1 LLGKRTA
8 IDPRPYDRKN
18 TSEEFERDVS
28 SDIQA
33 EVVAEIVRFCRF
45 ARENGIAAGV
55 PGTVGALEAARAIED
70 SNRDSLKLA
79 LKSGLCASN
88 DEWDAFDRL
97 FEDFWSEDSS
107 ASTRRV
113 EDDRRKRRPQPDRQE
128 LQSKSK
134 VLSLPGGISNEA
146 AEDDGKTI
154 SGASVRERLA
164 KADFSE
170 VPRGDQAELERIA
183 QRLFRQMSTRLSRR
197 LKISELQDQ
206 LDLRRT
212 IRRSIT
218 RGGEPI
224 DLRFKG
230 RKPKKAR
237 LVILLDVSG
246 SMNLYSVFLL
256 RFAHALQNHFERTDT
271 FIFSTS
277 LVEISRSLRARDLTA
292 ALQAVSENSAGWAG
306 GTKIGESLRDF
317 NFRYGSKLLSRETLF
332 IILSDGLDTGEPEML
347 AEELRAIK
355 RRVKKLIWL
364 NPLLGLAEYQPT
376 ARGMA
381 AALHWVDVFAAAHS
395 LESLLL
401 LERELN
407 RCLRN

>member
-1 LLGKRTA
+1 MHQE
-8 IDPRPYDRKN
+8 N
-18 TSEEFERDVS
+18 QSELAP
-28 SDIQA
+28 DI
-33 EVVAEIVRFCRF
+33 VNFCRF
-45 ARENGIAAGV
+45 ARESGISAGV
-55 PGTVGALEAARAIED
+55 SGTLSALEAARTVADGDRE
-70 SNRDSLKLA
+70 SFKFA
-79 LKSGLCASN
+79 LKSALCASKE
-88 DEWDAFDRL
+88 DWEAFDPI
-97 FEDFWSEDSS
+97 FDSFWTNTQSAAASED
-107 ASTRRV
+107 AP
-113 EDDRRKRRPQPDRQE
+113 RKRRSQSQRQE
-128 LQSKSK
+128 SKSN
-134 VLSLPGGISNEA
+134 VLSLPGGISSDPPEA
-146 AEDDGKTI
+146 EGKAI

-170 VPRGDQAELERIA
+170 VPHSDQADLERIA
-183 QRLFRQMSTRLSRR
+183 QRLFKQMSLRLSRR
-197 LKISELQDQ
+197 LKISELHDQ

-224 DLRFKG
+224 DLRFRG

-246 SMNLYSVFLL
+246 SMNLYSLFLL

-277 LVEISRSLRARDLTA
+277 LVEISRSLRSKDLAA
-292 ALQAVSENSAGWAG
+292 ALQAVSENSVDWAG
-306 GTKIGESLRDF
+306 GTKIGDSLRDF

-332 IILSDGLDTGEPEML
+332 IILSDGLDTGEPETL
-347 AEELRAIK
+347 AEELQAIK

-364 NPLLGLAEYQPT
+364 NPLLGLEQYQPT
-376 ARGMA
+376 ALGMA
-381 AALHWVDVFAAAHS
+381 AALPSVDVFAPAHS